1 MAVQLSWS
9 MTRTQVCALL
19 GSVARCRMIAEL
31 TRYDWVPST
40 QLAAVARLSR
50 TAGSQQLAILRKAK
64 VVEVGFG
71 RLYRLNPLLRPAPGV
86 EFVDFGFLRLPLT
99 AWLKPP
105 ALPAPPPETPA

>member
-1 MAVQLSWS
+1 
-9 MTRTQVCALL
+9 
-19 GSVARCRMIAEL
+19 MIAEL
-31 TRYDWVPST
+31 TQYDWVPST

-86 EFVDFGFLRLPLT
+86 DCVDFGFLRLPLT
-99 AWLKPP
+99 VWLKPP
-105 ALPAPPPETPA
+105 PLPAAPAPVPAAPVPAPAAPVPPAQ